1 MAPVYWP
8 GRNNDRTW
16 LATLDTAVANC
27 WLIGKVGLLVVVLVV
42 DSVVEDG
49 GKLDAG
55 VEEGGKVVG
64 IVELLG
70 KVLLANKAWTAV
82 DVV

>member
-1 MAPVYWP
+1 
-8 GRNNDRTW
+8 
-16 LATLDTAVANC
+16 
-27 WLIGKVGLLVVVLVV
+27 LIGKVGLLVVVLVV

-70 KVLLANKAWTAV
+70 KVLLANKA
-82 DVV
+82 